1 MEISRRILVADTG
14 EDFRRNFMEAIR
26 NEGDIQVVGETGD
39 GIELLRLIETQKPDV
54 IVMEMVLTGMDGV
67 EVLEALPT
75 LKLERRPRVLIVSS
89 FAKGTMAELAA
100 SKGADHYM
108 TKPCRVT
115 TVCERIRQLCGT
127 GALDEDRDRGQ
138 NLEAVVTSIIHE
150 IGVPAHIKGYQYLR
164 EAILLAVADREVIN
178 AVTKV
183 LYPEVAKRYHTT
195 PSRVERAIRHAIE
208 VAWDRGDLETLQKYF
223 GYTVSNV
230 KGKPTNSEFIAM
242 IADRLQLNMQR
253 EG

>member
-150 IGVPAHIKGYQYLR
+150 IGVPAHIKGYQYL
-164 EAILLAVADREVIN
+164 AS
-178 AVTKV
+178 
-183 LYPEVAKRYHTT
+183 YSPW
-195 PSRVERAIRHAIE
+195 P
-208 VAWDRGDLETLQKYF
+208 QKI
-223 GYTVSNV
+223 
-230 KGKPTNSEFIAM
+230 PH
-242 IADRLQLNMQR
+242 
-253 EG
+253 